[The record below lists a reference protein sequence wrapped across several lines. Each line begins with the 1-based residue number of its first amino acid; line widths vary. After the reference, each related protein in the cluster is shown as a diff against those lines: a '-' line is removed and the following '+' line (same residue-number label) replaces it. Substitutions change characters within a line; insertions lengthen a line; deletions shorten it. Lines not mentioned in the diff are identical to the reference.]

1 MSSFQP
7 VRGTHD
13 LLPDAFRYHKKVTDT
28 ARDIAARYGFREM
41 APPVFEFTQVFSR
54 TMGETSDV
62 VAKEM
67 YTFAD
72 RSGEQQMTLRPDFTA
87 GICRAFASNALYDE
101 APFKAF
107 ATGPLFR
114 YERPQKGRQRQFHQI
129 DVEILG
135 APGAAA
141 DIEVLAVGQH
151 ILEELG
157 VADDVTLKLNSLGDL
172 ESRGGYREKLI
183 AYMEPFQ
190 AELSVDSR
198 ERLHR
203 NPLRVFDSKSER
215 DQAIVADAPLLK
227 DNLNDTSKAFFDE
240 VCEGLTRLGI
250 SFVLDPGLVR
260 GLDYY
265 THTAFEF
272 VTETLGAQ
280 GAVIAGGR
288 YDGLI
293 EQLGGRPT
301 PGIGW
306 AGGVE
311 RLAMMAGEASA
322 APRPVA
328 IIPLGAA
335 ADARAQTLAYD
346 LRKAGYSVELGY
358 SGNMKRRLNRA
369 NKAGAAAAVIIG
381 DDELAKGVAT
391 IRDMDSG
398 KQYEAPVAALVK
410 SLSLYR

>member
-1 MSSFQP
+1 MSIFQT

-13 LLPDAFRYHKKVTDT
+13 QLPDVFRDHKRVTDT
-28 ARDIAARYGFREM
+28 ARDISARYGFREM
-41 APPVFEFTQVFSR
+41 TPPVFEFTQVFSR
-54 TMGETSDV
+54 TMGEASDV
-62 VAKEM
+62 VTKEM

-72 RSGEQQMTLRPDFTA
+72 RSGEEQISLRPEFTA
-87 GICRAFASNALYDE
+87 GICRAFVSNALYDQ

-129 DVEILG
+129 DMEILG
-135 APGAAA
+135 VPGTAA

-157 VADDVTLKLNSLGDL
+157 VAGDVTLKLNSLGDP
-172 ESRGGYREKLI
+172 ESRAAYREKLI
-183 AYMEPFQ
+183 AYLQPFR
-190 AELSVDSR
+190 AELSADSR

-215 DQAIVADAPLLK
+215 DQEIVADAPLLK
-227 DNLNDTSKAFFDE
+227 DHLNDTSKAFFDE
-240 VCEGLTRLGI
+240 VCKGLTRLDI
-250 SFVLDPGLVR
+250 AFTLDPGLVR

-311 RLAMMAGEASA
+311 RLAMMAGEAPA
-322 APRPVA
+322 AQRPVA
-328 IIPLGAA
+328 LIPLGAA
-335 ADARAQTLAYD
+335 ADARTQVLARD
-346 LRKAGYSVELGY
+346 LRKAGYIVELGY

-369 NKAGAAAAVIIG
+369 NKVGAAVAVIIG
-381 DDELAKGVAT
+381 DDELAKDVAT
-391 IRDMDSG
+391 VRDMDSG
-398 KQYEAPVAALVK
+398 EQREEPVAALVE
-410 SLSLYR
+410 SLAPYG

>member
-1 MSSFQP
+1 MPSFQP

-13 LLPDAFRYHKKVTDT
+13 LLPDAFRYHKQVTDI
-28 ARDIAARYGFREM
+28 ARDIAARYGFQEM

-72 RSGEQQMTLRPDFTA
+72 RSGEQQMTLRPEFTA

-227 DNLNDTSKAFFDE
+227 DNLNDASKAFFDE

-250 SFVLDPGLVR
+250 PFVLDPGLVR

-391 IRDMDSG
+391 IRDMDTG
-398 KQYEAPVAALVK
+398 EQYEAPLAALVK

>member
-13 LLPDAFRYHKKVTDT
+13 LLPDAFRYHKQVTDT

-72 RSGEQQMTLRPDFTA
+72 RSGEQQMTLRPEFTA

-157 VADDVTLKLNSLGDL
+157 VAGDVTLNLNSLGDL

-183 AYMEPFQ
+183 AYLEPFQ

-227 DNLNDTSKAFFDE
+227 DSLNDTSKAFFDE

-322 APRPVA
+322 VPRPVA
-328 IIPLGAA
+328 IIPHGAA
-335 ADARAQTLAYD
+335 ADVRAQTLAYN

-369 NKAGAAAAVIIG
+369 NKAGAAVAVIIG

-398 KQYEAPVAALVK
+398 EQYEAPVAALVK

>member
-72 RSGEQQMTLRPDFTA
+72 RSGEQQMTLRPEFTA

>member
-13 LLPDAFRYHKKVTDT
+13 LLPDTFRDHKQVTDT

-72 RSGEQQMTLRPDFTA
+72 RSGEQQMTLRPEFTA

-101 APFKAF
+101 TPFKVF

-129 DVEILG
+129 DVEVLG
-135 APGAAA
+135 VPGSAA

-157 VADDVTLKLNSLGDL
+157 VADDVTLKLNSLGDPQ
-172 ESRGGYREKLI
+172 SRECYREKLI
-183 AYMEPFQ
+183 GYLEPFQ
-190 AELSVDSR
+190 AELSEESR

-215 DQAIVADAPLLK
+215 DQEIIADAPLLK
-227 DNLNDTSKAFFDE
+227 DHLNDTSKAFFDE
-240 VCEGLTRLGI
+240 VCKGLIRLDI
-250 SFVLDPGLVR
+250 AFTLDPGLVR

-293 EQLGGRPT
+293 EKLGGRST

-311 RLAMMAGEASA
+311 RLAMMVGEASA
-322 APRPVA
+322 ARRPVA
-328 IIPLGAA
+328 LIPLGAA
-335 ADARAQTLAYD
+335 ADARAQVLAHD
-346 LRKAGYSVELGY
+346 LRKAGYAVELGY
-358 SGNMKRRLNRA
+358 SGNMKRRLSRA

-381 DDELAKGVAT
+381 DDELAKDVAT
-391 IRDMDSG
+391 VRDMDSG
-398 KQYEAPVAALVK
+398 EQCEEPVAALVE
-410 SLSLYR
+410 SLALYR

>member
-1 MSSFQP
+1 
-7 VRGTHD
+7 
-13 LLPDAFRYHKKVTDT
+13 
-28 ARDIAARYGFREM
+28 
-41 APPVFEFTQVFSR
+41 
-54 TMGETSDV
+54 
-62 VAKEM
+62 
-67 YTFAD
+67 
-72 RSGEQQMTLRPDFTA
+72 
-87 GICRAFASNALYDE
+87 
-101 APFKAF
+101 
-107 ATGPLFR
+107 
-114 YERPQKGRQRQFHQI
+114 
-129 DVEILG
+129 
-135 APGAAA
+135 
-141 DIEVLAVGQH
+141 
-151 ILEELG
+151 
-157 VADDVTLKLNSLGDL
+157 
-172 ESRGGYREKLI
+172 
-183 AYMEPFQ
+183 
-190 AELSVDSR
+190 
-198 ERLHR
+198 
-203 NPLRVFDSKSER
+203 VFDSKSEH

-250 SFVLDPGLVR
+250 SFALDPGLVR

-322 APRPVA
+322 APRPLA

-335 ADARAQTLAYD
+335 ADARAQVLAYD
-346 LRKAGYSVELGY
+346 LRKAGYAVELGY

-391 IRDMDSG
+391 IRDMDTG
-398 KQYEAPVAALVK
+398 EQYQAPVAALVE

>member
-1 MSSFQP
+1 MPSFQP

-72 RSGEQQMTLRPDFTA
+72 RSGEQQMTLRPEFTA

-398 KQYEAPVAALVK
+398 EQYEAPVAALVE

>member
-13 LLPDAFRYHKKVTDT
+13 LLPDDFRRHKSVTDT
-28 ARDIAARYGFREM
+28 ACEIAERYGFDEM
-41 APPVFEFTQVFSR
+41 TPPVFEFTQVFSR

-62 VAKEM
+62 VTKEM
-67 YTFAD
+67 YTFPD
-72 RSGEQQMTLRPDFTA
+72 RSGDEEMTLRPEFTA
-87 GICRAFASNALYDE
+87 GICRAFASNALYDQ
-101 APFKAF
+101 APFKVF
-107 ATGPLFR
+107 ARGPLFR

-129 DVEILG
+129 DIEIIGVEG
-135 APGAAA
+135 PEA

-151 ILEELG
+151 ILDALG
-157 VADDVTLKLNSLGDL
+157 VADDVTLLLNSLGDP
-172 ESRGGYREKLI
+172 ESRAAYRDKLI
-183 AYMEPFQ
+183 AYLEPFKSD
-190 AELSVDSR
+190 LSEDSQT
-198 ERLHR
+198 RLYR

-215 DQAIVADAPLLK
+215 DQEIIAEAPLLK
-227 DNLNDTSKAFFDE
+227 DNLNDASRVFFDT
-240 VCEGLTRLGI
+240 VCDGLARLGI
-250 SFVLDPGLVR
+250 GFKLDSGLVR

-311 RLAMMAGEASA
+311 RLAMMAGEGRARR
-322 APRPVA
+322 RPVA
-328 IIPLGAA
+328 MIPVGGDAA
-335 ADARAQTLAYD
+335 GPAMTIAEQLRRA
-346 LRKAGYSVELGY
+346 GHMVEQGY
-358 SGNMKRRLNRA
+358 SGNMKRRLARA
-369 NKAGAAAAVIIG
+369 NKANARAAVMLG

-391 IRDMDSG
+391 VRDMESG
-398 KQYEAPVAALVK
+398 EQAEVPLDALVEH
-410 SLSLYR
+410 LAQYR

>member
-1 MSSFQP
+1 M
-7 VRGTHD
+7 
-13 LLPDAFRYHKKVTDT
+13 
-28 ARDIAARYGFREM
+28 
-41 APPVFEFTQVFSR
+41 
-54 TMGETSDV
+54 
-62 VAKEM
+62 
-67 YTFAD
+67 
-72 RSGEQQMTLRPDFTA
+72 
-87 GICRAFASNALYDE
+87 
-101 APFKAF
+101 
-107 ATGPLFR
+107 
-114 YERPQKGRQRQFHQI
+114 
-129 DVEILG
+129 
-135 APGAAA
+135 
-141 DIEVLAVGQH
+141 
-151 ILEELG
+151 
-157 VADDVTLKLNSLGDL
+157 
-172 ESRGGYREKLI
+172 
-183 AYMEPFQ
+183 
-190 AELSVDSR
+190 
-198 ERLHR
+198 
-203 NPLRVFDSKSER
+203 
-215 DQAIVADAPLLK
+215 
-227 DNLNDTSKAFFDE
+227 
-240 VCEGLTRLGI
+240 
-250 SFVLDPGLVR
+250 VR

-311 RLAMMAGEASA
+311 RLAMMAGEALA

-335 ADARAQTLAYD
+335 ADARAQALAYD
-346 LRKAGYSVELGY
+346 LRKAGYAVELGY

-398 KQYEAPVAALVK
+398 EQYEAPVAALVK